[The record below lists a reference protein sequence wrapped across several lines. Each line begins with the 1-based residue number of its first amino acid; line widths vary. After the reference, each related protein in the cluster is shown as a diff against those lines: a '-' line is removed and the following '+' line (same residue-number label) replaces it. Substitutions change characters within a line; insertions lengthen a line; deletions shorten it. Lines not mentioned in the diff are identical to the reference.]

1 MEGTMRTLEIIALAM
16 VCAAGIAVADDI
28 LPFGVKV
35 GGQSAKAKTAIFATI
50 AKPVAPDAELEVDAK
65 GPMIIV
71 NVFPC
76 DKKGTVKS
84 GAQPEIILLQNT
96 NKINLSNTMSK
107 KKLAPG
113 EYIMNVVAEGKTSR
127 VKFTVKTPGKEKK
140 EEKKIETPKKEGE
153 KKKES

>member
-1 MEGTMRTLEIIALAM
+1 MRTKEIIALVIA
-16 VCAAGIAVADDI
+16 CIAGIAIAADI

-35 GGQSAKAKTAIFATI
+35 GGQSAKAKTSIFATV
-50 AKPVAPDAELEVDAK
+50 AKPVAPDAEMEVDSKA
-65 GPMIIV
+65 PMIIV

-84 GAQPEIILLQNT
+84 GAQPEVILLQNT
-96 NKINLSNTMSK
+96 NKIKLSNTMSK

-113 EYIMNVVAEGKTSR
+113 EYIMNIVAEGKTSR

-140 EEKKIETPKKEGE
+140 EEPKKEE
-153 KKKES
+153 PKKEAK

>member
-1 MEGTMRTLEIIALAM
+1 MRTQKIIILAI
-16 VCAAGIAVADDI
+16 VCITGIAIAADI

-35 GGQSAKAKTAIFATI
+35 GGQSAKAKTEIYATV
-50 AKPVAPDAELEVDAK
+50 AKPVTPDAEMEVDSKA
-65 GPMIIV
+65 PMIIV

-84 GAQPEIILLQNT
+84 GVQPEIILLQNT
-96 NKINLSNTMSK
+96 NKIKLSNTMSK

-140 EEKKIETPKKEGE
+140 EEKKEETPKKEEE